1 MVAFPHTVWRKPAI
15 RILDRPSIF
24 LAGAVSSLLLLWA
37 VFFFSALDSITIFS
51 RSKPNSCNCNQADPA
66 FNLQFDPPVSTFYD
80 DPSFGYT
87 IDKRIK
93 NWDRKRRTWLQ
104 LHPSFEPRSQER
116 VFIVTGSRSTP
127 CKSPTGDHFLL
138 RFYRNKVD
146 YCRIHGYDIFYNNVL
161 LDRTMHSCWAK
172 IAAVR
177 AAMVAHP
184 EAEWIWWLDE
194 DAVFTDMEYKLPL
207 HRYKDYNF
215 VVHGWPKEVYE
226 KKSWLGLNAGSFLIR
241 NCQWSLDFLETWAD
255 MGPQSPNFDKWAGIL
270 LDVFKHESD
279 DQTAMAYLLLKEHQQ
294 WFGKKMLIE
303 TGYYLEGYWVLIVDT
318 LQNITE
324 KYLEIETTAGMLRRR
339 HAEKVSERYG
349 VLREPSLKDAG
360 NEFGSWRRP
369 FVTHFAGCQ
378 PCNGKHNPMFTA
390 ASCRN
395 SMNIALNFADNQVL
409 RNYGFVHRNLSDSS
423 VVSPLPF
430 DYPA

>member
-1 MVAFPHTVWRKPAI
+1 MVAFPNSGWRKPAI

-24 LAGAVSSLLLLWA
+24 LAGAVSALLLLWA
-37 VFFFSALDSITIFS
+37 SFFFFSPS
-51 RSKPNSCNCNQADPA
+51 SKPTLCNCHHQPPPA
-66 FNLQFDPPVSTFYD
+66 VDLRSDPPISTFYD

-87 IDKRIK
+87 LNKPIK
-93 NWDRKRRTWLQ
+93 NWDQKRKTWLQ
-104 LHPSFEPRSQER
+104 LHPTFKPGSPDR

-127 CKSPTGDHFLL
+127 CKSPTGDHYLL

-146 YCRIHGYDIFYNNVL
+146 YCRTHGYDIFYNNVL
-161 LDRTMHSCWAK
+161 LDPTMPSCWAK
-172 IAAVR
+172 IPAVR

-194 DAVFTDMEYKLPL
+194 DAVFTDMEFKIPF
-207 HRYKDYNF
+207 HRYNDKNF
-215 VVHGWPKEVYE
+215 IVHGWPKEVYV

-241 NCQWSLDFLETWAD
+241 NCQWSLDFLDTWAD
-255 MGPQSPNFDKWAGIL
+255 MSPGSVNFNKWESVL
-270 LDVFKHESD
+270 MNEFRHEND
-279 DQTAMAYLLLKEHQQ
+279 DQTALAYLLRKEHQQ
-294 WFGKKMLIE
+294 WGRKKMLIE

-318 LQNITE
+318 LKNITE
-324 KYLEIETTAGMLRRR
+324 RYLEVETSAGMLRRR

-349 VLREPSLKDAG
+349 LLREPSLKDAG

-378 PCNGKHNPMFTA
+378 PCNGKHNPVF
-390 ASCRN
+390 SGKRCREA
-395 SMNIALNFADNQVL
+395 MDVALNFADNQVL

-423 VVSPLPF
+423 VVKPLPF

>member
-1 MVAFPHTVWRKPAI
+1 MVAFHHLGWRKPAI
-15 RILDRPSIF
+15 RILDRPSVF
-24 LAGAVSSLLLLWA
+24 LAGAVSALLLLWGC
-37 VFFFSALDSITIFS
+37 FFFSTLDSIPFFS
-51 RSKPNSCNCNQADPA
+51 RSKSGLCNCNQPNPA

-87 IDKRIK
+87 VDKRIT
-93 NWDRKRRTWLQ
+93 NWDQKRRTWLG
-104 LHPSFEPRSQER
+104 LHPSFEPRSHER

-161 LDRTMHSCWAK
+161 LDPKMPSCWAK
-172 IAAVR
+172 IPAVR
-177 AAMVAHP
+177 AAMLAHP

-194 DAVFTDMEYKLPL
+194 DAAFTDMEYKLPL
-207 HRYKDYNF
+207 QRYKDYNF
-215 VVHGWPKEVYE
+215 IVHGWPKEVYV

-241 NCQWSLDFLETWAD
+241 NCQWSLDLLDSWAD
-255 MGPQSPNFDKWAGIL
+255 MGPRSPNFDKWAGIL
-270 LDVFKHESD
+270 MNEFKHESD
-279 DQTAMAYLLLKEHQQ
+279 DQTALAYLLLKEHQQ
-294 WFGKKMLIE
+294 WGTKRMHIE

-318 LQNITE
+318 LKNITE
-324 KYLEIETTAGMLRRR
+324 RYLEIETTTGMLRRR

-378 PCNGKHNPMFTA
+378 PCNGKHNPLFTGKR
-390 ASCRN
+390 CRDA
-395 SMNIALNFADNQVL
+395 MNIALNFADNQVL

>member
-1 MVAFPHTVWRKPAI
+1 MVVFSHANWRKPTI
-15 RILDRPSIF
+15 RTLDRPSIF
-24 LAGAVSSLLLLWA
+24 LAGALTALIILWA
-37 VFFFSALDSITIFS
+37 FFFFSTINS
-51 RSKPNSCNCNQADPA
+51 PYKPNTTCNCYQPDPA

-87 IDKRIK
+87 LNKPIT
-93 NWDRKRRTWLQ
+93 NWDKKREIWLT
-104 LHPSFEPRSQER
+104 LHPSFKPRSRDR
-116 VFIVTGSRSTP
+116 VLVVTGSRSTP
-127 CKSPTGDHFLL
+127 CKSPIGDHFLL
-138 RFYRNKVD
+138 KFYRNKVD

-161 LDRTMHSCWAK
+161 LDRNMPSCWAK
-172 IAAVR
+172 IPTVR

-194 DAVFTDMEYKLPL
+194 DAAFTDMEFKIPFEKYEG
-207 HRYKDYNF
+207 YNF

-241 NCQWSLDFLETWAD
+241 NCQWSLDFLDSWAD
-255 MGPQSPNFDKWAGIL
+255 MGPRSKNYDKWA
-270 LDVFKHESD
+270 DVLFNVFHHGSD
-279 DQTAMAYLLLKEHQQ
+279 DQTALGYLLLKDHQK
-294 WFGKKMLIE
+294 WYGKKMLIE
-303 TGYYLEGYWVLIVDT
+303 TGYYLEGYWVVIVDT
-318 LQNITE
+318 LKNITE
-324 KYLEIETTAGMLRRR
+324 RYLEMETSAGMLRRR

-349 VLREPSLKDAG
+349 VLREPLLKDAG

-378 PCNGKHNPMFTA
+378 PCNGKHNPLFTA
-390 ASCRN
+390 KGCRDA
-395 SMNIALNFADNQVL
+395 MNKALNFADNQVL
-409 RNYGFVHRNLSDSS
+409 RNYGFVHRNLSDPS